1 MAFVMDGDK
10 QPPKKGIKK
19 KKNKSCNKNNNSKIK

>member
-10 QPPKKGIKK
+10 QPPKKGEKRRKEEFFIKL
-19 KKNKSCNKNNNSKIK
+19 IAPR